1 MEIKVRKGDVVWSYL
16 GNFFQ
21 YFTSIIILPIVLSS
35 ISQGELGLWYSFASI
50 GTLATYLDF
59 GFSTTLVRNI
69 TYAWS
74 GAKSI
79 KKVGFDNV
87 CEDKTID
94 IKFIQQI
101 LFTCRMVCLIV
112 AIVALLFLLLGGTWY
127 VVFVTKEFTNQ
138 SSAITSW
145 LIYGVGVFLNIYYN
159 YCTNTLRGIGL
170 ISESQKIVVFA
181 RVIQILVTYVG
192 IKLGYGIIAM
202 STAYLISG
210 FLIRF
215 FSNIY
220 INKEIRKLPGYDKHQ
235 TIYAS
240 LRKKLTESWEIF
252 KNIWYNAKRSGIIA
266 LCSYAINQS
275 LTLICSAYIGVKET
289 ANYGLCMQIITAILS
304 TAGILFATYSPRM
317 INAMALNQKEEF
329 NRIFSFC
336 IFVFGFLS
344 VCGIG
349 FFALFSTP
357 LLELIHS
364 NTIIPIPMFLY
375 MGLYMFLEHNHGEFT
390 AYFTMRNDIC
400 YLKSYVV
407 ASIFIVIGSWVLA
420 ACGLNI
426 YWLMTVHFV
435 VQIVYNNWYW
445 PHKALSSMSMSV
457 IDLLKYGS
465 NESVIQLKKVLKVTY
480 RK

>member
-1 MEIKVRKGDVVWSYL
+1 
-16 GNFFQ
+16 
-21 YFTSIIILPIVLSS
+21 
-35 ISQGELGLWYSFASI
+35 
-50 GTLATYLDF
+50 
-59 GFSTTLVRNI
+59 
-69 TYAWS
+69 
-74 GAKSI
+74 
-79 KKVGFDNV
+79 
-87 CEDKTID
+87 
-94 IKFIQQI
+94 
-101 LFTCRMVCLIV
+101 
-112 AIVALLFLLLGGTWY
+112 
-127 VVFVTKEFTNQ
+127 
-138 SSAITSW
+138 
-145 LIYGVGVFLNIYYN
+145 
-159 YCTNTLRGIGL
+159 
-170 ISESQKIVVFA
+170 
-181 RVIQILVTYVG
+181 
-192 IKLGYGIIAM
+192 
-202 STAYLISG
+202 
-210 FLIRF
+210 
-215 FSNIY
+215 
-220 INKEIRKLPGYDKHQ
+220 
-235 TIYAS
+235 
-240 LRKKLTESWEIF
+240 
-252 KNIWYNAKRSGIIA
+252 
-266 LCSYAINQS
+266 
-275 LTLICSAYIGVKET
+275 
-289 ANYGLCMQIITAILS
+289 
-304 TAGILFATYSPRM
+304 M